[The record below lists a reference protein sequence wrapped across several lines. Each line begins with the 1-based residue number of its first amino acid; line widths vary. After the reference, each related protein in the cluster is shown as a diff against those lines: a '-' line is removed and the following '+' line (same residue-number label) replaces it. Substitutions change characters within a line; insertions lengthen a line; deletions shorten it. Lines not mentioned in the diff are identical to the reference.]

1 MDDRMV
7 EIAFGII
14 AHAGDGKGLAFEA
27 IRAAK
32 AGNIEEAREC
42 LEKSKKEMHKA
53 HGFQTELI
61 HQEASGEKVEMGVL
75 LVHAQDHLM
84 TSMSFQQLA
93 EEFVDLYERLE
104 NK

>member
-27 IRAAK
+27 IREAK
-32 AGNIEEAREC
+32 TGNIDKARE
-42 LEKSKKEMHKA
+42 LIKQSQEEMHKA

-61 HQEASGEKVEMGVL
+61 QQEASGEKVEMGVL

-84 TSMSFQQLA
+84 TAMSFQQLA
-93 EEFVDLYERLE
+93 EEFIDLYERLE